1 MNNDPDPSGAILYNN
16 VYQQAEAPSDNRW
29 GFAITIQKQFNNFTI
44 RTYRA
49 VSIWAVSIWAYS
61 RWAYS
66 RAYSIRPYIQRN
78 NFIVIFVL
86 LVILLQSCKPDL
98 KVIEDITRVDDS
110 PAEST
115 FNIEIIYSSGGG
127 IRMIMTSPRMDRY
140 ETEKPYLEMP
150 EGLEVLFYDSLMN
163 VTSSMTARY
172 AISYGDNELVE
183 ARNDV
188 VVINELN
195 ERLNTEHLV
204 WDQKKEIIFSDNF
217 VKITRE
223 EEVLYGDGF
232 ESDERFNQ
240 WVIKKPRGTFTI
252 DTEPQSNAEGI

>member
-1 MNNDPDPSGAILYNN
+1 MKSDPDPSGTILYMYN
-16 VYQQAEAPSDNRW
+16 VEAPSDNRR
-29 GFAITIQKQFNNFTI
+29 GFAIFLFFTI
-44 RTYRA
+44 
-49 VSIWAVSIWAYS
+49 
-61 RWAYS
+61 
-66 RAYSIRPYIQRN
+66 
-78 NFIVIFVL
+78 
-86 LVILLQSCKPDL
+86 ILLQSCQPDL
-98 KVIEDITRVDDS
+98 RVIEDITRVDES
-110 PAEST
+110 PVEST
-115 FNIEIIYSSGGG
+115 FNIEIIYSSEG
-127 IRMIMTSPRMDRY
+127 IVRMIMTSPRMDRY

-163 VTSSMTARY
+163 VTSSMTAKY
-172 AISYGDNELVE
+172 AINYGENELVE

-204 WDQKKEIIFSDNF
+204 WDQKKEIIFSDKF

-252 DTEPQSNAEGI
+252 DTEAQTEEGI

>member
-1 MNNDPDPSGAILYNN
+1 VNNDPDPSGSILYNN
-16 VYQQAEAPSDNRW
+16 VYQQAEAPSGNRR
-29 GFAITIQKQFNNFTI
+29 GFAITTSQLNFST
-44 RTYRA
+44 
-49 VSIWAVSIWAYS
+49 
-61 RWAYS
+61 
-66 RAYSIRPYIQRN
+66 PQLL
-78 NFIVIFVL
+78 NFFFLAMAVL
-86 LVILLQSCKPDL
+86 LLQGCQPDL
-98 KVIEDITRVDDS
+98 QVIEDITRVDET

-115 FNIEIIYSSGGG
+115 FNIEIIYSSGG
-127 IRMIMTSPRMDRY
+127 IVRMIMTSPRMDRY

-163 VTSSMTARY
+163 VTSSMSAKY

-188 VVINELN
+188 VVVNELN

-223 EEVLYGDGF
+223 DEVLYGDGF

>member
-1 MNNDPDPSGAILYNN
+1 MKSDPDPSGSILYNN
-16 VYQQAEAPSDNRW
+16 VYQHAEAPSDNRR
-29 GFAITIQKQFNNFTI
+29 GFAITTPQQFNNSTIQRFNIIVFIFFTI
-44 RTYRA
+44 
-49 VSIWAVSIWAYS
+49 
-61 RWAYS
+61 
-66 RAYSIRPYIQRN
+66 
-78 NFIVIFVL
+78 
-86 LVILLQSCKPDL
+86 ILLQGCQPDL

-110 PAEST
+110 PVEST
-115 FNIEIIYSSGGG
+115 FNIEIIYSSEG
-127 IRMIMTSPRMDRY
+127 IVRMIMTSPRMDRY
-140 ETEKPYLEMP
+140 ETERPYLEMP

-163 VTSSMTARY
+163 VTSSMTAQY

-204 WDQKKEIIFSDNF
+204 WDQKKEIIFSDKF

-223 EEVLYGDGF
+223 DEVLYGDGF

-252 DTEPQSNAEGI
+252 DTEAQVEDI